1 MIFTFRPSSTQTW
14 NMLEADQVSW
24 TVVNLSEVLAEYLP
38 EEKSE
43 YIESEDPVEE
53 LLDKEMRENIL
64 SDILATVQKNVLAW
78 YTPFCYFATEDFSL
92 LEKVVA
98 VTIENGANSRTL
110 IFDDVEAYISNNEG
124 KTIQKL

>member
-1 MIFTFRPSSTQTW
+1 
-14 NMLEADQVSW
+14 
-24 TVVNLSEVLAEYLP
+24 
-38 EEKSE
+38 
-43 YIESEDPVEE
+43 
-53 LLDKEMRENIL
+53 MRENIL